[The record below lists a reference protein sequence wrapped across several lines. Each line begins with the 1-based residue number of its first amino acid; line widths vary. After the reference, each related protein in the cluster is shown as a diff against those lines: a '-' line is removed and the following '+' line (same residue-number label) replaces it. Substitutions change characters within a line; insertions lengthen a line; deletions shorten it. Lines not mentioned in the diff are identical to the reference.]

1 MTSRSTFE
9 KEHIDGLFGE
19 LNTDYKGMP
28 ESEQLHRDA
37 HLAIAYHDSG
47 RLIPDSI
54 DPRVIALLIS
64 PLRGLRSGAQTR
76 VIYISM

>member
-1 MTSRSTFE
+1 MTSRKTFR
-9 KEHIDGLFGE
+9 KENIDGLFGE

-47 RLIPDSI
+47 RPIPESI
-54 DPRVIALLIS
+54 DPRVIELIS
-64 PLRGLRSGAQTR
+64 KFGPKDS
-76 VIYISM
+76 

>member
-19 LNTDYKGMP
+19 LNTGYKGMP

-47 RLIPDSI
+47 RQIPDSI
-54 DPRVIALLIS
+54 DPRVIALIAKYG
-64 PLRGLRSGAQTR
+64 PTA
-76 VIYISM
+76 I

>member
-47 RLIPDSI
+47 REIPDSI
-54 DPRVIALLIS
+54 DPRVIALIAKYG
-64 PLRGLRSGAQTR
+64 PTG
-76 VIYISM
+76 I